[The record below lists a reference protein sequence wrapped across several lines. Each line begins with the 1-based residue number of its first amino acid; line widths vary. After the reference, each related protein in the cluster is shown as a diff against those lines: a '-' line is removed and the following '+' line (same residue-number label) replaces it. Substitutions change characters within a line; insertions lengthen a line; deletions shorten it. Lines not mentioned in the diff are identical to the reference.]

1 MSIDTMN
8 GYSVS
13 NKIIDE
19 HHLKLFNLFE
29 KIQILI
35 EEETCEVKLK
45 AVLLEIKDYT
55 FYHFNYEE
63 RLMEIA
69 GYPELLE
76 HKRLHRNFIDLIDNI
91 MIEVK
96 EGHSKDACTRTYD
109 VLKNWLINHIQI
121 VDKRYVEYL
130 KD

>member
-1 MSIDTMN
+1 MSVDTMES
-8 GYSVS
+8 YSVS

-19 HHLKLFNLFE
+19 HHFKLFNLFE
-29 KIQILI
+29 KIKILI
-35 EEETCEVKLK
+35 DEDICDVRLK

-69 GYPELLE
+69 GYPDLME

-96 EGHSKDACTRTYD
+96 EGHSKDACIRTYD
-109 VLKNWLINHIQI
+109 VLNNWLKNHIMVI
-121 VDKRYVEYL
+121 DKKYVEYL

>member
-1 MSIDTMN
+1 MSVDSMD

-19 HHLKLFNLFE
+19 HHFKLFNLFE

-35 EEETCEVKLK
+35 EEDTCEVKLK
-45 AVLLEIKDYT
+45 SVLLEIKDYT
-55 FYHFNYEE
+55 FYHFSYEE

-69 GYPELLE
+69 GYPDLLE

-96 EGHSKDACTRTYD
+96 EGHSKDACSRTYD
-109 VLKNWLINHIQI
+109 VLNNWLKNHIMI
-121 VDKRYVEYL
+121 VDKRYIEYL